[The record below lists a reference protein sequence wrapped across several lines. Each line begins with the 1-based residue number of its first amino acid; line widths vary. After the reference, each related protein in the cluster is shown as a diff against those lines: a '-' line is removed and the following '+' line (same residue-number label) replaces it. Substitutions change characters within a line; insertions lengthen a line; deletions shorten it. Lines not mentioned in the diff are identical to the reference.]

1 MIQII
6 CPVGR
11 ILSVVRFDIDWAN
24 ITANVSLKN
33 HQVTIRIWR
42 IDIMITIDDVKQ
54 ISQKISLEN
63 GISDDNLSEDVSE
76 IVYRIDVLECDDTP
90 IIDRH
95 IDIEY
100 SFGDYYEVH
109 EENPLFQFICALCNL
124 SLAQGEEEII
134 LFCF

>member
-1 MIQII
+1 
-6 CPVGR
+6 
-11 ILSVVRFDIDWAN
+11 
-24 ITANVSLKN
+24 
-33 HQVTIRIWR
+33 
-42 IDIMITIDDVKQ
+42 MITIDDVKQ

-76 IVYRIDVLECDDTP
+76 IVYRIDVFECDDTP

-109 EENPLFQFICALCNL
+109 EENLFFQFICTLRNL

>member
-1 MIQII
+1 
-6 CPVGR
+6 
-11 ILSVVRFDIDWAN
+11 
-24 ITANVSLKN
+24 
-33 HQVTIRIWR
+33 
-42 IDIMITIDDVKQ
+42 MITIDDVKQ
-54 ISQKISLEN
+54 ISKKISLEN

-124 SLAQGEEEII
+124 SLEQEQEEREKV
-134 LFCF
+134 LWKSTR